1 MIDLNRDLELFARRL
16 LEARRQNTPGAC
28 RTLRI
33 GRPCALIDQHVR
45 GPVLEDVFRTLQI
58 VIILQSALFVSY
70 LALSGR
76 LRILANRF
84 LCLCLVI
91 LSAHMGINLVHAGW
105 NSLDLASLAIALG
118 FCYGPLIYLY
128 TRSLSLADNRAG
140 APDLLHA
147 LPPII
152 AFIMSSTVAVSIFL
166 FAFGILASIA
176 IYSFMTWRLISRFHR
191 TLEQTRT
198 DFEDLKLTWLKRL
211 LAIQCTIL
219 VINSVS
225 SGLGAAGHPQASQT
239 VELFVFLGLAA
250 MVNLFILH
258 GLQYPRLFEGIS
270 TEDMELSAAP
280 APAVDTSLQDLMTQI
295 DAHMNSSQA
304 YLRPGL
310 TVKALGRQLLT
321 NPVLVSQAINACT
334 DSNFSDYVN
343 RWRVKNAMGMLA
355 SPEHDSESI
364 FDIMLASGFNTK
376 SNFNRAFKQETG
388 ITPFAYRKQ
397 AGKGT
402 PDATYQV

>member
-1 MIDLNRDLELFARRL
+1 M
-16 LEARRQNTPGAC
+16 
-28 RTLRI
+28 
-33 GRPCALIDQHVR
+33 
-45 GPVLEDVFRTLQI
+45 EDVFRTLQI

-76 LRILANRF
+76 LRTLANRF
-84 LCLCLVI
+84 LCLCLII

-105 NSLDLASLAIALG
+105 THLNLSSLAIALG

-128 TRSLSLADNRAG
+128 TRCLSLADSRTR
-140 APDLLHA
+140 APDLLHT
-147 LPPII
+147 LPPAL
-152 AFIMSSTVAVSIFL
+152 AFLLSSTVEMSIFV
-166 FAFGILASIA
+166 FAFGILSSIA
-176 IYSFMTWRLISRFHR
+176 VYSFLTWRLITRFHR

-198 DFEDLKLTWLKRL
+198 DFEDLKLSWMRRL

-225 SGLGAAGHPQASQT
+225 SGLGAAGHPQASLT
-239 VELFVFLGLAA
+239 AELFVFLGLAA

-270 TEDMELSAAP
+270 TEDMELSATP
-280 APAVDTSLQDLMTQI
+280 APAVDISLQDLMRQI
-295 DAHMNSSQA
+295 DAHMKSSQA

-343 RWRVKNAMGMLA
+343 RWRVKYAMEMLN

-402 PDATYQV
+402 PDTANRV

>member
-1 MIDLNRDLELFARRL
+1 M
-16 LEARRQNTPGAC
+16 
-28 RTLRI
+28 
-33 GRPCALIDQHVR
+33 
-45 GPVLEDVFRTLQI
+45 EDIFRTLQI

-91 LSAHMGINLVHAGW
+91 MSAHMGINLAHAGW
-105 NSLDLASLAIALG
+105 TSLNLSSLAIALG

-128 TRSLSLADNRAG
+128 TRSLSFADSRTR
-140 APDLLHA
+140 APDLLHT
-147 LPPII
+147 LPPAL
-152 AFIMSSTVAVSIFL
+152 AFLLSSTLTVSIFV
-166 FAFGILASIA
+166 FAFGILSSIA
-176 IYSFMTWRLISRFHR
+176 IYSFMTWRMITRFHR

-198 DFEDLKLTWLKRL
+198 DFEDLKLSWMRRL

-219 VINSVS
+219 VINTVS

-239 VELFVFLGLAA
+239 AELFVFLGLAA

-270 TEDMELSAAP
+270 TEDMQLSAAP
-280 APAVDTSLQDLMTQI
+280 APDVDTSLQELMTRI
-295 DAHMNSSQA
+295 DAHMQSSQA
-304 YLRPGL
+304 YLRPSL

-321 NPVLVSQAINACT
+321 NPVLVSQAVNACT

-343 RWRVKNAMGMLA
+343 RLRVKHAMSMLT
-355 SPEHDSESI
+355 SPEHNSESI
-364 FDIMLASGFNTK
+364 FDIMLVSGFNTK
-376 SNFNRAFKQETG
+376 SNFNRAFKQEAG
-388 ITPFAYRKQ
+388 VTPFAYRKQ
-397 AGKGT
+397 AGEST
-402 PDATYQV
+402 HDTSEQV